1 MTCAGAFFTP
11 PDCPRHRAQ
20 IHDGHQRAA
29 ARPLTGRYNRRV
41 DPLGL
46 ADIARRHGI
55 ALVIRFGSTVTGQT
69 HPGSDVDLGVLFE
82 RLPQALE
89 EELRVIADLQALQ
102 SGRPVDVAVLNRADP
117 LLLKQVTD
125 HARLEY
131 GTNERFDAFRRY
143 AFKRYQDHRR
153 FFDMEREYV
162 ERVTAAGRG

>member
-1 MTCAGAFFTP
+1 VNSQA
-11 PDCPRHRAQ
+11 
-20 IHDGHQRAA
+20 
-29 ARPLTGRYNRRV
+29 
-41 DPLGL
+41 L
-46 ADIARRHGI
+46 ADLAHRHGI

-82 RLPQALE
+82 RLPRTLD
-89 EELRVIADLQALQ
+89 EELHAIADLQALE
-102 SGRPVDVAVLNRADP
+102 SDRPVDIAVLNRADP

-131 GTNERFDAFRRY
+131 GTEARFDAFRRY

-162 ERVTAAGRG
+162 ERVTATGRR

>member
-1 MTCAGAFFTP
+1 
-11 PDCPRHRAQ
+11 
-20 IHDGHQRAA
+20 
-29 ARPLTGRYNRRV
+29 V
-41 DPLGL
+41 DSQAL
-46 ADIARRHGI
+46 ADLARRHGI

-82 RLPQALE
+82 RLPRTLN
-89 EELRVIADLQALQ
+89 EELQAIADLQALG

-131 GTNERFDAFRRY
+131 GTDARFDAFRRY

-162 ERVTAAGRG
+162 DRVTAARRG